1 MKMVV
6 IFIVSL
12 LLLNV
17 KLSLQVSTCPDVHTS
32 GVTKPLYVITLLPFP
47 RGLSLLSGHRIA
59 RDEIN
64 NRTDLLPGYHI
75 ELIVKEIEDCSVLEA
90 GLGLSNL
97 LKYTVTPPCL
107 PVVVVAGLVC
117 SSHTSVLSPVAG
129 HDGFSLIQLSAANSP
144 IFETQNNRFPHLW
157 RFSGSAIVYSDTV
170 VAIMDYFNWTRIGIL
185 YNVGS
190 VFHSEIARNLHQK
203 ITSSKNLTFSFGLQD
218 LGKLYIKTAISNI
231 IDTETTIVVSL
242 LDEHQTEVLLSETLK
257 RGLVYPRYTWIHIE
271 KLQSYYESS
280 KLRHE
285 VYNATR
291 GHMYLFVQREPE
303 QNDTIMLSGKT
314 YATLRRELSED
325 FTLLK
330 EIYNESRSS
339 PLGFVNACYDQ
350 LWAMALALD
359 KAFPILRGRNFTI
372 DNYTIGQND
381 ITAVM
386 EEQMANLSFQGA
398 GGWIKFNQHRGV
410 STPVEVYWI
419 LDDGKQEHVGIYD
432 PLNPSDFCVHINA
445 SKLPNDILQRTY
457 KLIHIPL
464 PVVVVFYILTGA
476 VIIFITIQLI
486 VYFYY
491 REHKVIKATSPYL
504 SLLMFVGCYL
514 LCFSTV
520 LLITYNSSFET
531 SPRIYALLFRFAF
544 VGVVN
549 GYNFILSTLFLKL
562 LRVKHVFNF
571 SSKLRSHLGK
581 RWSNVSLFFIIMILT
596 VIINLILVLILVQEQ
611 PLFNAVASPTKSSV
625 YNTHLVLSDR
635 EIIVRVGLLVAYLV
649 IFFLVI
655 VYLAIRTRKIEYRN
669 FKDTKKILV
678 FLLLFFILAVLSGAG
693 FRLLSLKN
701 QVVQANILLISCSLC
716 FPLLCQ
722 LVLFTTKVLPVVNE
736 KLFQHKLFQRKW
748 CALH

>member
-1 MKMVV
+1 MNFKMMVV
-6 IFIVSL
+6 YIVAL
-12 LLLNV
+12 VLLNV
-17 KLSLQVSTCPDVHTS
+17 ELHMSLQVSIATCPDVHTS
-32 GVTKPLYVITLLPFP
+32 GVTKPLFVVTLLPFP

-75 ELIVKEIEDCSVLEA
+75 ELIVKEIEDCSVLEV
-90 GLGLSNL
+90 GLGLTNL
-97 LKYTVTPPCL
+97 LKYTVNPPCY
-107 PVVVVAGLVC
+107 PVVAVAGLVC
-117 SSHTSVLSPVAG
+117 SSHTSSLSPVVG
-129 HDGFSLIQLSAANSP
+129 HDEFSLIQLSAANSP
-144 IFETQNNRFPHLW
+144 IFETLNNRFPHLW
-157 RFSGSAIVYSDTV
+157 RFSGSAIVYSDTI

-203 ITSSKNLTFSFGLQD
+203 ITTSKNLTFSFGLQD

-257 RGLVYPRYTWIHIE
+257 HGLVYPRYIWIHIE

-291 GHMYLFVQREPE
+291 GHMYLFVQREPK
-303 QNDTIMLSGKT
+303 QNDTVLLSGKM
-314 YATLRRELSED
+314 YATLRYELSED

-419 LDDGKQEHVGIYD
+419 LDDGKQEHVGIYN

-464 PVVVVFYILTGA
+464 PVAVLFYILTGA
-476 VIIFITIQLI
+476 VMIFITIQLI
-486 VYFYY
+486 VYLYY

-514 LCFSTV
+514 ICFSTV
-520 LLITYNSSFET
+520 LHITYNSFAT
-531 SPRIYALLFRFAF
+531 SPHAYALLFQISFI
-544 VGVVN
+544 GIVN

-562 LRVKHVFNF
+562 LRVKHVFSF

-581 RWSNVSLFFIIMILT
+581 CWSNISLFFIIMVLT
-596 VIINLILVLILVQEQ
+596 VIINLILL
-611 PLFNAVASPTKSSV
+611 
-625 YNTHLVLSDR
+625 LVLVYEEPVTYETIDSTESIAYVHIR
-635 EIIVRVGLLVAYLV
+635 LPITERGNMVRVGILAAYLV
-649 IFFLVI
+649 TFYIVI
-655 VYLAIRTRKIEYRN
+655 SYLAIRTRKIKYRN
-669 FKDTKKILV
+669 FKDTKKIIVLILI
-678 FLLLFFILAVLSGAG
+678 LLISSLLSGFG
-693 FRLLSLKN
+693 YIVLYHSH
-701 QVVQANILLISCSLC
+701 QVEANILLISGSLC
-716 FPLLCQ
+716 FPTLCQ
-722 LVLFTTKVLPVVNE
+722 LVLFTPKVLPVIIGNR
-736 KLFQHKLFQRKW
+736 LPRNWFQRK
-748 CALH
+748 

>member
-1 MKMVV
+1 MNFKMMVV
-6 IFIVSL
+6 YIVAL
-12 LLLNV
+12 VLLNV
-17 KLSLQVSTCPDVHTS
+17 ELHMSLQVSTCPDVYTS
-32 GVTKPLYVITLLPFP
+32 GATKPLYVVTLLPFP

-97 LKYTVTPPCL
+97 LKYTVAPPCL

-203 ITSSKNLTFSFGLQD
+203 ITTSKNLTFSFGLQD
-218 LGKLYIKTAISNI
+218 LGKLYIETAISNI

-257 RGLVYPRYTWIHIE
+257 RGLVYPRYMWIHIE

-291 GHMYLFVQREPE
+291 GHIYLFVQREPE
-303 QNDTIMLSGKT
+303 QNDTILLSGKM

-330 EIYNESRSS
+330 EIYNDSRSS

-350 LWAMALALD
+350 MWGLVLALN
-359 KAFPILRGRNFTI
+359 KSLAILKGTNISI
-372 DNYTIGQND
+372 DHYTIGQND
-381 ITAVM
+381 ITTVI

-398 GGWIKFNQHRGV
+398 SGLVEFNQYHGV
-410 STPVEVYWI
+410 FTPVEVFWI
-419 LDDGKQEHVGIYD
+419 LEDGKQEHVGIYN
-432 PLNPSDFCVHINA
+432 PLNPSDFYVHVIA
-445 SKLPNDILQRTY
+445 SKLPNDSLHRRHELILS
-457 KLIHIPL
+457 PL
-464 PVVVVFYILTGA
+464 YLTILMFSLTGG
-476 VIIFITIQLI
+476 VILFTTIQLI
-486 VYFYY
+486 VYLYY
-491 REHKVIKATSPYL
+491 REHMVIKATSPYL

-514 LCFSTV
+514 ICFSTV
-520 LLITYNSSFET
+520 LHITYNSFAT
-531 SPRIYALLFRFAF
+531 SPHAYALLFQISFI
-544 VGVVN
+544 GIVN

-562 LRVKHVFNF
+562 LRVKHVFSF

-581 RWSNVSLFFIIMILT
+581 CWSNISLFFIVMVLM
-596 VIINLILVLILVQEQ
+596 VIINLILL
-611 PLFNAVASPTKSSV
+611 
-625 YNTHLVLSDR
+625 LVLVYEEPVTYETIDSTESIAYVHIR
-635 EIIVRVGLLVAYLV
+635 LPITERGNMVRVGILAAYLV
-649 IFFLVI
+649 TFYIVI
-655 VYLAIRTRKIEYRN
+655 SYLAIRTRKIKYRN
-669 FKDTKKILV
+669 FKDTKKIIVLILI
-678 FLLLFFILAVLSGAG
+678 LLISSLLSGFG
-693 FRLLSLKN
+693 YIVLYHSH
-701 QVVQANILLISCSLC
+701 QVEANILLISGSLC
-716 FPLLCQ
+716 FPTLCQ
-722 LVLFTTKVLPVVNE
+722 LVLFTPKVLPVVIGNR
-736 KLFQHKLFQRKW
+736 LPRNWFQRK
-748 CALH
+748 